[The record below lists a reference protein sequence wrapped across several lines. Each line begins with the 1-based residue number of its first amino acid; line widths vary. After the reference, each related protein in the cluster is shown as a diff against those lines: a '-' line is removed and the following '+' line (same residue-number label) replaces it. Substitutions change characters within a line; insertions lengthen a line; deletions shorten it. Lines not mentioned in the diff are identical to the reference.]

1 MKHKDYSYFLASES
15 DLLDLSRLMELSTR
29 VLQKPFLNNQQIEA
43 SFEAMGLDKELVRDQ
58 TYFKVL
64 KGATLIGCG
73 GWGKRKTL
81 FGSSSTRNRNE
92 DLLDPLKEPAR
103 IRAMYTHPKWTR
115 KGVGRFI
122 LELSEEAASK
132 EGFRKVELMATLA
145 GEPLYERFGYEVVEL
160 IEWESSQGVIVPLK
174 RMIKQL

>member
-1 MKHKDYSYFLASES
+1 MKHKGYSYFLASES
-15 DLLDLSRLMELSTR
+15 DLFDLSRLMELSTR

-64 KGATLIGCG
+64 KGTTLIGCG

-81 FGSSSTRNRNE
+81 FGSSGTRNRNE

-115 KGVGRFI
+115 KGVGRLI
-122 LELSEEAASK
+122 LERSEEAASK
-132 EGFRKVELMATLA
+132 EGFGKV
-145 GEPLYERFGYEVVEL
+145 V
-160 IEWESSQGVIVPLK
+160 
-174 RMIKQL
+174 